1 MERLEEQMRAAADPS
16 RAAEAM
22 RAAMASGADPRM
34 AAGQQRLRRL
44 QQQLRSEGVAL
55 AEERLKLLE
64 EEGAVHAARA
74 WGVLEAAS
82 KQCTLLGDPAEAGR
96 WNAKAAKCAL
106 LALGRESAEF
116 LRYSA
121 LIRGSRGGRRE
132 ER

>member
-1 MERLEEQMRAAADPS
+1 M
-16 RAAEAM
+16 
-22 RAAMASGADPRM
+22 
-34 AAGQQRLRRL
+34 
-44 QQQLRSEGVAL
+44 
-55 AEERLKLLE
+55 
-64 EEGAVHAARA
+64 HAARA

-96 WNAKAAKCAL
+96 WNAKAAKYAL